1 MIGGVFGARMA
12 FHGLVVDHFVPST
25 GQERPTI
32 SDAMDIRVRTASVED
47 VEHILHHRRAMF
59 EEIGYADHAV
69 LEDVEDLSRAYFE
82 KALRLGRYKAWLAE
96 DLNGQVVGGG
106 GIVVADWPGYPG
118 EHRAERAWIL
128 NMYTEP
134 GARRCGVAKRLVEA
148 MIEWCR
154 TSGFGIVSLH
164 ASPAGRPL
172 YEAIG
177 FQPTNEM
184 TLKLR

>member
-1 MIGGVFGARMA
+1 
-12 FHGLVVDHFVPST
+12 
-25 GQERPTI
+25 
-32 SDAMDIRVRTASVED
+32 MDIRVRTAGVED
-47 VEHILHHRRAMF
+47 LAHILRHRRAMF
-59 EEIGYADHAV
+59 EEMGFTDTAV
-69 LEDVEDLSRAYFE
+69 LEGVDDWSRAYFE
-82 KALRLGRYKAWLAE
+82 KALRMGTYKAWLAE

-118 EHRAERAWIL
+118 ENRAQRAWIL

-134 GARRCGVAKRLVEA
+134 GARRCGVAKRLVDA

-154 TSGFGIVSLH
+154 ASGFGMVSLH

-177 FQPTNEM
+177 FHPTNEM
-184 TLKLR
+184 TLKLP